1 MNKKSLHKEIIIRD
15 RLINEDSPVYI
26 IGEVACGHQ
35 GDVDQA
41 KELIDSVADAGA
53 DAVQL
58 EFFNAAANVVSS
70 LPFYN
75 LVENL
80 SFNRDQWD
88 DVVSHA
94 RSKDIA
100 LSAFVYDDV
109 GLSWAIEHQP
119 DFFKLNSSDI
129 SNPDLIIP
137 IAQSGIPCTLGTGAT
152 SFSEIAETID
162 LVLTHGEGNWILQHG
177 IQNFPTPATDAHIN
191 RIKLLRGRFDC
202 LVMYADHTDAN
213 LEIARYFDLVAIGA
227 GACAIEKHIVLDRKA
242 AGVDWEAALEPQE
255 FREYVEVMRMGGSA
269 LGANCELPL
278 TSSDEKYRRF
288 QKKSIV
294 ATEDIPA
301 GTHLNRKHVA
311 FLRSQGEEFGLTP
324 MQFSQIEGRKTKN
337 KIDKDSQ
344 VNFGDLEDV

>member
-1 MNKKSLHKEIIIRD
+1 MNTKTLRKEIVIRD
-15 RLINEDSPVYI
+15 RLINEDCPIYI

-41 KELIDSVADAGA
+41 KKLIDAVADAGA

-80 SFNRDQWD
+80 SFTRDQWN
-88 DVVSHA
+88 DVVAHA
-94 RSKDIA
+94 RTKDLA

-109 GLSWAIEHQP
+109 GLSWAIEHRP

-152 SFSEIAETID
+152 SFSDIAETID
-162 LVLTHGEGNWILQHG
+162 LVLSHGEGNWILQHG
-177 IQNFPTPATDAHIN
+177 IQNFPTPVKDAHIN
-191 RIKLLRGRFDC
+191 RIRLLREKFNC

-213 LEIARYFDLVAIGA
+213 LEIARYFDLIAISA
-227 GACAIEKHIVLDRKA
+227 GACAVEKHVVLDRKA

-255 FREYVEVMRMGGSA
+255 FREYVDIMRMGGSA
-269 LGANCELPL
+269 LGANQELPL
-278 TSSDEKYRRF
+278 TKSDEKYRRF

-294 ATEDIPA
+294 AQEDIPA
-301 GTHLNRKHVA
+301 GTTLSRKNVA
-311 FLRSQGEEFGLTP
+311 FLRSQGDEDGLSP
-324 MQFSQIEGRKTKN
+324 MQFSLIEGRKTKRR
-337 KIDKDSQ
+337 IDRNSQ
-344 VNFGDLEDV
+344 VKLSDLEDS